1 MKEFYIIRHGQTDY
15 NKLRIVQGSG
25 IDSDLNEKG
34 IRQSQLFYSFYRNT
48 GFDYVICSSLKR
60 SYQTIEPFILNER
73 IPHEKTPLINE
84 ISWGVHE
91 GQKGTYEMKQN
102 YDIMVSEWA
111 KGNFDARLE
120 AAESAAELASRV
132 MKFVS
137 YMTTLPYQR
146 VLVCTHGRTLRCL
159 MCLMKGQHLREMENY
174 DHHNTGLFLAEFGG
188 NMFNFKIE
196 NDISHF
202 EAVNGDLK

>member
-1 MKEFYIIRHGQTDY
+1 MKEYYIIRHGQTDY

-25 IDSDLNEKG
+25 VDSDLNEKG
-34 IRQSQLFYSFYRNT
+34 VRQSHLFYDYYKKI
-48 GFDYVICSSLKR
+48 GFEYVICSGLKR
-60 SYQTIEPFILNER
+60 SYQTIEPFVVKEN
-73 IPHEKTPLINE
+73 IPHEKTSLINE

-91 GQKGTYEMKQN
+91 GQKGTLEMKQN
-102 YDIMVSEWA
+102 YDVMVSEWG

-120 AAESAAELASRV
+120 AAESASELANRV
-132 MKFVS
+132 KEFVA
-137 YMTTLPYQR
+137 YLTGLPYQR

-174 DHHNTGLFLAEFGG
+174 DHHNTGLFLAEYVG
-188 NMFNFKIE
+188 NMFNFKLE

-202 EAVNGDLK
+202 Q